1 MSKYV
6 KDLIA
11 DDLRQRFQGVNEVL
25 LVNIAGLNAGQNFQL
40 RKQLRSKNINLL
52 LVKNSLARRAAEGTP
67 LASGFEGLA
76 GQTAVMWGGQDIVSL
91 AKEFVR
97 LSKDKQFA
105 KLEGRGGVL
114 DGAKLAPEDVERVSK
129 WPTRTEQLSIL
140 LGQIL
145 SPGAKL
151 ASQLTSG
158 GGALASQIKQMSEG
172 PEGGTPEDGAPSGE
186 ASPADPAAPAEPAA

>member
-11 DDLRQRFQGVNEVL
+11 DDLRQRFAGVNEAL
-25 LVNIAGLNAGQNFQL
+25 LVNIAALNAEQNFQL
-40 RKQLRSKNINLL
+40 RKQLRSKNIQLL

-67 LASGFEGLA
+67 LAAGFEGLE

-105 KLEGRGGVL
+105 KLEGRGGML
-114 DGAKLAPEDVERVSK
+114 DGAKLAPDDVERVSK
-129 WPTRTEQLSIL
+129 WPSRVEQLSIL
-140 LGQIL
+140 LGQIS
-145 SPGAKL
+145 SPASSL
-151 ASQLTSG
+151 ASQLNSSA
-158 GGALASQIKQMSEG
+158 GALASQIKQRGEG
-172 PEGGTPEDGAPSGE
+172 DDA
-186 ASPADPAAPAEPAA
+186 PAADAEAAPEATPA